1 MNYKILM
8 YVTILLIILNLVTQY
23 FTSFWA
29 STNYSDSINS
39 VLGVLLLLFGTQV
52 FAKKDKRS

>member
-1 MNYKILM
+1 MF
-8 YVTILLIILNLVTQY
+8 VTVLLIIVNLVTQY